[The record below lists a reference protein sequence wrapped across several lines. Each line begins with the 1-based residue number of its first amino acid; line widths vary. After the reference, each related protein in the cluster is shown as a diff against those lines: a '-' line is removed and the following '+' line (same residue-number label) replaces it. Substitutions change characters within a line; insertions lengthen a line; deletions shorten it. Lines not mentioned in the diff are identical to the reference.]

1 MLDIS
6 KCTFEEKYSDKEYG
20 TVYYFIYP
28 KDGMD
33 ETEFYSEEDYGNVV
47 FTCISLTVS
56 DDGDYYMQMSPT
68 VEEDNCF
75 SDVDWRDLFPSV
87 NYDESIVFELR
98 KIANKEEN

>member
-1 MLDIS
+1 MIDVS

-56 DDGDYYMQMSPT
+56 DNGDYYMQMSPT
-68 VEEDNCF
+68 VDEDDYL
-75 SDVDWRDLFPSV
+75 SDVDWRDLFPGI
-87 NYDESIVFELR
+87 NYDCGIVAELM
-98 KIANKEEN
+98 KIANKEDM